1 MQAFRRLN
9 SQQFFDTRV
18 KPLLTDSILFRCK
31 HRYTSLNP
39 EQFPYFVSSRSTPCQ
54 SCFTQ
59 NFVEHL
65 KQYFQRTPTVS
76 FSGLLRAVGTAKRQ
90 ERSGA
95 SWYRQETNRKYR
107 HYYNS
112 LLGNW
117 SSESYKQARQGSSDS
132 DAKLDRLN
140 KFFRAWISLLSAMQL
155 GLLLYSRS
163 LIEMFR
169 RRLDAQHAVVR
180 PVSDVHP
187 QSIAWAAMT
196 ADVKARNCYMD
207 IDSVPKDFFM
217 PKGPTRGVE
226 AKWIEAKIDKQAY
239 RAVVAGDTRR

>member
-9 SQQFFDTRV
+9 LQQFFDTRV

-39 EQFPYFVSSRSTPCQ
+39 EQFPYFVSSRSMPCQ

-132 DAKLDRLN
+132 DATGSIEQVLQSMDQFALSNAAGTFAIQQEPYRDVSTETGCPACCCPSSIGCASASPW
-140 KFFRAWISLLSAMQL
+140 FPFESWIWVCC
-155 GLLLYSRS
+155 GYS
-163 LIEMFR
+163 
-169 RRLDAQHAVVR
+169 
-180 PVSDVHP
+180 SDEYC
-187 QSIAWAAMT
+187 SYS
-196 ADVKARNCYMD
+196 C
-207 IDSVPKDFFM
+207 
-217 PKGPTRGVE
+217 
-226 AKWIEAKIDKQAY
+226 
-239 RAVVAGDTRR
+239 